1 MRIAARLA
9 LHTPSDC
16 YGALDEYVRGPA
28 KQHLLGY
35 HGCNVVVRDISPSG
49 FTADIDAEIAA
60 DAVVRLRLPG
70 AGVLI
75 ARVTDGGAAGSV
87 EARFVN
93 PVSAA
98 RLRLTLGMGRMAAA

>member
-9 LHTPSDC
+9 LHAPSNR

-28 KQHLLGY
+28 RQHLLGY
-35 HGCNVVVRDISPSG
+35 HGCDVVIRDLSELG
-49 FTADIDAEIAA
+49 FTADIDAEIVS

-70 AGVLI
+70 AGVLV
-75 ARVTDGGAAGSV
+75 ARVVHGSEGRV

-93 PVSAA
+93 PVSAS